1 MLEVTSRTK
10 RLLIVAFSVAI
21 SLVIILSAALMLNF
35 SRNAQRFLQ
44 SGSLRINANGVDA
57 SGFSALFDQY
67 ESTAHLLK
75 RYPLAGASTLIV
87 AIPIGDI
94 RVVETAGTEV
104 VVHCDVTTKGS
115 TASTAQA
122 NASRYYVSSSSYA
135 NALSLGIG
143 DTDNADYHLERVQM
157 IVDVPRDVSVTVR
170 NRLGNIHVSGH
181 FPSMSLHDNMGN
193 IDYTGAITRSLTVTD
208 LMGNI
213 HLLLLPGSTTDVT
226 DNLGNIEVYL
236 EPGRT
241 VSVTATATM
250 GTIST
255 GTSRTSAT
263 NGVVQTVLGSGTLQG
278 TMRLQDNLGDVSVS
292 PASVGGGQ

>member
-1 MLEVTSRTK
+1 
-10 RLLIVAFSVAI
+10 
-21 SLVIILSAALMLNF
+21 
-35 SRNAQRFLQ
+35 
-44 SGSLRINANGVDA
+44 
-57 SGFSALFDQY
+57 
-67 ESTAHLLK
+67 
-75 RYPLAGASTLIV
+75 
-87 AIPIGDI
+87 
-94 RVVETAGTEV
+94 
-104 VVHCDVTTKGS
+104 
-115 TASTAQA
+115 
-122 NASRYYVSSSSYA
+122 
-135 NALSLGIG
+135 
-143 DTDNADYHLERVQM
+143 
-157 IVDVPRDVSVTVR
+157 
-170 NRLGNIHVSGH
+170 
-181 FPSMSLHDNMGN
+181 
-193 IDYTGAITRSLTVTD
+193 
-208 LMGNI
+208 MGNI